1 MNGYHSYSPSRN
13 ESRNPSLKRLVEKR
27 CPKKSQN
34 HNSLHR
40 QAPFEPI
47 SEENSPNGTRKAEN
61 LSHYRTSIPHSSR
74 TNGHYTIHPMSTSWA
89 IADDCYCNWCQNA
102 LSDSES
108 SKVESPSPNTN
119 HRVSG
124 GSVSLFSC
132 FRWTKARASQ
142 SQWLGTK
149 PSNAEHPPLLPKQK
163 NRCQAH
169 PLGKVTA
176 LTNLKINLCK
186 KSPKCLLKPILNDST
201 RQDSKPSI
209 DQSNGYAS
217 SFWSVAFALVLVC
230 VLFFCLESVAMAIQ
244 HQLSKI
250 VGWLWLWL
258 QQKHWLSWI

>member
-1 MNGYHSYSPSRN
+1 MTATATGVRMPYLTRN
-13 ESRNPSLKRLVEKR
+13 R
-27 CPKKSQN
+27 
-34 HNSLHR
+34 
-40 QAPFEPI
+40 A
-47 SEENSPNGTRKAEN
+47 
-61 LSHYRTSIPHSSR
+61 
-74 TNGHYTIHPMSTSWA
+74 
-89 IADDCYCNWCQNA
+89 
-102 LSDSES
+102 
-108 SKVESPSPNTN
+108 KVESPSPNTN

-169 PLGKVTA
+169 PLGKVTT

-209 DQSNGYAS
+209 AQSNGYAS

-230 VLFFCLESVAMAIQ
+230 VPFFCLESVAMATQ
-244 HQLSKI
+244 HQSPKI